1 MSGSSGQA
9 ERTQDHPPP
18 DATPAGRFHLLP
30 LVLLILA
37 VLDLRT
43 ELVLLVDH
51 VTLTS
56 LATAIT
62 AHPLAIAVLLAQPS
76 LWRRYGRSRR

>member
-1 MSGSSGQA
+1 MSGSSSRAG
-9 ERTQDHPPP
+9 RIQDPQPP
-18 DATPAGRFHLLP
+18 DTVRAGRFPLLP

-43 ELVLLVDH
+43 ELLLLVDH
-51 VTLTS
+51 FTLTS
-56 LATAIT
+56 LVTAIT
-62 AHPLAIAVLLAQPS
+62 AHPLAVAVLLAQPS

>member
-1 MSGSSGQA
+1 MSASSGPA
-9 ERTQDHPPP
+9 ERVQDGHPR
-18 DATPAGRFHLLP
+18 DTDRAGRFHLLP